1 MQDLQNL
8 PFDPAVEAMKEAQ
21 KYNPNEPE
29 TEEDGIKA
37 EALRRLKV
45 RQMFKAQP
53 DRTRD

>member
-8 PFDPAVEAMKEAQ
+8 SFDPAVEAMKEAQ